1 MIGAL
6 SDAQRKDMRAKIIGL
21 GLFHKVKADW
31 GYNRTWT
38 NDYLK
43 GEPGFGPAWKALR
56 DKGVRI
62 ASRSIRPDGGQ
73 LDFVW
78 LSARTRHVGPQYVW
92 CLTARRNQEQYPPEK
107 YYRSCSRSGH
117 EHGRLL
123 RVCAQAEQQAEVAAY
138 AP

>member
-1 MIGAL
+1 MGRTCGEPDEIKKNAHPKKFTALFREQAFHKHIQKIWRNWRANAMIGAL
-6 SDAQRKDMRAKIIGL
+6 SDAQRKDMRVKIIGL

-62 ASRSIRPDGGQ
+62 ASRSIRPRWWSIRFR
-73 LDFVW
+73 LA
-78 LSARTRHVGPQYVW
+78 LRTYAPWGCIVRALYVW
-92 CLTARRNQEQYPPEK
+92 
-107 YYRSCSRSGH
+107 
-117 EHGRLL
+117 
-123 RVCAQAEQQAEVAAY
+123 
-138 AP
+138 